1 MGTTEGSGT
10 RSARFISI
18 MFEKEGSREK
28 RKAEPWARA
37 RPWAWSG
44 GAARGLGG
52 RTSGRG
58 DPGPRT
64 SASPGPTPQGPPVLP
79 GRGRRGPG
87 CSSSQG
93 GAGALPAR
101 PHPEA
106 AVREALSRSEPDPVP
121 HPSAVAT
128 RRPAPTSAAARDPR
142 GSACARGAGLSGEKR
157 GGGALGGVWGG
168 VWNGAVGRAESRGGR
183 SQDPAGPEN

>member
-168 VWNGAVGRAESRGGR
+168 AVGRAESRGGR